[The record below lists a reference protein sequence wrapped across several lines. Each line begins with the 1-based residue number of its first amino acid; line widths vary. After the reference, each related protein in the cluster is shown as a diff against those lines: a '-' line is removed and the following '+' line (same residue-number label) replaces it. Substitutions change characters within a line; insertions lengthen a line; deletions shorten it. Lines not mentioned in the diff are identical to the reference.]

1 MGIYVNPGNLPFREA
16 VSSQIYLDKSELIHY
31 TNSVLKTHRKNIC
44 LSRPRRFG
52 KSMAADMLAA
62 YYSKGC
68 DSRELFEG
76 LKVSCENPDSAGG
89 IWEGGTK
96 QSEAY
101 RANLNQH
108 NVIRFDVQR
117 FLFDESHVSI
127 FIRKIQEVIIKEL
140 EAEFGEYFDHSYDQ
154 YGLPGTLEQIFA
166 NTGEGFVFII
176 DEWDCVFRLVKD
188 DTEIQKKYL
197 DFLRGLFKGSGYV
210 ELAYM
215 TGILPIKK
223 YGEHSAIN
231 IFDEYSVTDPKNMGE
246 YFGFTEKEV
255 REQCKKYHTD
265 FAEMRKWYDG
275 YQIGS
280 FHIYNPKSVVD
291 ALTWNKFKSYW
302 TGTETYEALKVYIE
316 RNFDGLKEAVV
327 EMLGGGQCKIDPT
340 TFQNDM
346 TTFHMKDDVLTL
358 LVHLGYLTYDEQ
370 TDNVFIPNQ
379 EIAQEFIRAV
389 KVGGWG
395 SLMEAL
401 NRSEELLKSTWAMD
415 ADAVAKGVA
424 NARKDMAS
432 ILQYNDENSMA
443 CALYAAY
450 SATRAHYAKPIR
462 ELPTGRG
469 FADVVYLPLKNA
481 DCPALLIELK
491 WNKSAEGA
499 IRQIKEKGY
508 ADWVKSYTGDIL
520 LVAVNYDKK
529 RDIHECI
536 IEKYRKE

>member
-1 MGIYVNPGNLPFREA
+1 
-16 VSSQIYLDKSELIHY
+16 
-31 TNSVLKTHRKNIC
+31 
-44 LSRPRRFG
+44 
-52 KSMAADMLAA
+52 
-62 YYSKGC
+62 
-68 DSRELFEG
+68 
-76 LKVSCENPDSAGG
+76 
-89 IWEGGTK
+89 
-96 QSEAY
+96 
-101 RANLNQH
+101 
-108 NVIRFDVQR
+108 
-117 FLFDESHVSI
+117 
-127 FIRKIQEVIIKEL
+127 
-140 EAEFGEYFDHSYDQ
+140 
-154 YGLPGTLEQIFA
+154 
-166 NTGEGFVFII
+166 
-176 DEWDCVFRLVKD
+176 
-188 DTEIQKKYL
+188 
-197 DFLRGLFKGSGYV
+197 
-210 ELAYM
+210 
-215 TGILPIKK
+215 
-223 YGEHSAIN
+223 
-231 IFDEYSVTDPKNMGE
+231 
-246 YFGFTEKEV
+246 
-255 REQCKKYHTD
+255 
-265 FAEMRKWYDG
+265 
-275 YQIGS
+275 
-280 FHIYNPKSVVD
+280 
-291 ALTWNKFKSYW
+291 
-302 TGTETYEALKVYIE
+302 
-316 RNFDGLKEAVV
+316 
-327 EMLGGGQCKIDPT
+327 
-340 TFQNDM
+340 M